1 MFSYATLSD
10 INVVLCYVLSQYHYK
25 IELLF
30 SGLVCTMH
38 AFQNGRTVTSP
49 DNTYCTE
56 VRRLRESGQGLYN
69 IWTSQTGYKSVIS
82 RVGDDFFYTLETV
95 DFFRVSLVRVTWST
109 RAAVIQNIE
118 A

>member
-1 MFSYATLSD
+1 MLSD

-38 AFQNGRTVTSP
+38 AFQNDRTVTSP
-49 DNTYCTE
+49 YNTYCTE
-56 VRRLRESGQGLYN
+56 VGRPRESGQGLYN

-82 RVGDDFFYTLETV
+82 RLGDDLFYRLETV
-95 DFFRVSLVRVTWST
+95 DFFRLRVTWST